1 MSTINDR
8 MELLVNKQF
17 SGNKA
22 AFAKAIDVEP
32 TTLSSYLGVKRRSK
46 PSVDMIAR
54 IVTALGVDARWLL
67 TGEGDEHGGRADARS
82 VETSGDF
89 SPASFH
95 GDVTVG
101 SEAVLIERVKAL
113 EKDIKAR
120 DELLQEKER
129 LIQVLM
135 EKR

>member
-1 MSTINDR
+1 METINDR
-8 MELLVNKQF
+8 MELIVNERF

-22 AFAKAIDVEP
+22 AFAKAIQLSP
-32 TTLSSYLGVKRRSK
+32 TAISSYLGSKRRSM
-46 PSVDMIAR
+46 PSADLVAR

-67 TGEGDEHGGRADARS
+67 TGEGDEHGGRSDARS

-101 SEAVLIERVKAL
+101 SEAVLLERVKAL
-113 EKDIKAR
+113 QNEVNSR

>member
-1 MSTINDR
+1 METINDR
-8 MELLVNKQF
+8 MEIIVNERF

-22 AFAKAIDVEP
+22 AFAKAIQLSP
-32 TTLSSYLGVKRRSK
+32 TAISSYLGSKRRSM
-46 PSVDMIAR
+46 PSADLVAR

-101 SEAVLIERVKAL
+101 SEAVLLERVKAL
-113 EKDIKAR
+113 QNEVNSR

>member
-1 MSTINDR
+1 METINDR
-8 MELLVNKQF
+8 MELIVNERF

-22 AFAKAIDVEP
+22 AFAKAIQLSP
-32 TTLSSYLGVKRRSK
+32 TAISSYLGSKRRSM
-46 PSVDMIAR
+46 PSADLVAR

-67 TGEGDEHGGRADARS
+67 TGEGDEHGGQSDARS

-101 SEAVLIERVKAL
+101 SEAVLLERVKAL
-113 EKDIKAR
+113 QNEVNSR

>member
-1 MSTINDR
+1 METINDR
-8 MELLVNKQF
+8 METLVNERF

-22 AFAKAIDVEP
+22 AFAKAIQLSP
-32 TTLSSYLGVKRRSK
+32 TAMSSYLGSKRRSM
-46 PSVDMIAR
+46 PSADLVAR

-67 TGEGDEHGGRADARS
+67 TGEGDEHGGHAGDRS

-89 SPASFH
+89 SPASYH

-101 SEAVLIERVKAL
+101 GDAVLAERVKSLEAL
-113 EKDIKAR
+113 VE
-120 DELLQEKER
+120 EKER

-135 EKR
+135 GGRK

>member
-1 MSTINDR
+1 METISDR
-8 MELLVNKQF
+8 MELLLNERF
-17 SGNKA
+17 NGNKA
-22 AFAKAIDVEP
+22 AFAKTIGLLP
-32 TTLSSYLGVKRRSK
+32 TGLSNYLGNKRRSK

-67 TGEGDEHGGRADARS
+67 TGEGDEHGGQSDARS

-101 SEAVLIERVKAL
+101 SEAVLLERVKAL
-113 EKDIKAR
+113 QNEVNSR

>member
-1 MSTINDR
+1 MESINER
-8 MELLVNKQF
+8 METLVNELFK
-17 SGNKA
+17 GNKA
-22 AFAKAIDVEP
+22 AFARAIGTDGA
-32 TTLSSYLGVKRRSK
+32 TLSNYLGSKRRSK
-46 PSVDMIAR
+46 PSVDLIAR

-67 TGEGDEHGGRADARS
+67 TGEGDEHGGQSDARS

-101 SEAVLIERVKAL
+101 SEAVLLERVKAL
-113 EKDIKAR
+113 EKEVNSR

>member
-1 MSTINDR
+1 METINDR
-8 MELLVNKQF
+8 MELIVNERF

-22 AFAKAIDVEP
+22 AFAKAIQLSP
-32 TTLSSYLGVKRRSK
+32 TAISSYLGSKRRSM
-46 PSVDMIAR
+46 PSADMVAR

-67 TGEGDEHGGRADARS
+67 TGEGDEHGGRTGDRS

-101 SEAVLIERVKAL
+101 SEAVLFERVKAL
-113 EKDIKAR
+113 QNEVNSR
-120 DELLQEKER
+120 DELIKEKER